1 MAISRF
7 FIVLYVGVC
16 FALGANAEGP
26 AITAV
31 GDSVSVLAP
40 SGDVNFSTTCD
51 ESVRSTSVCQLLR
64 IINELTVNQTIANDR
79 LAKQSE
85 EIAELA
91 GAVAKLQALNTD
103 EKLQDVA
110 DDLEQHEADISVEL
124 GGLIQKFNNVSK
136 AVANIYNCSK
146 QGLLHGDEGCVSPV
160 PICLQAPDHPNADA
174 IVGVSDTHY
183 YPVNSVLRYKCKPG
197 YFMKDPEASTGVSVS
212 STTQCIDQQWTAI
225 TPCEAPLGKS
235 CREVYAKNN
244 SALSGPT
251 MLSATPYTI
260 LAYCD
265 MVTPGVGGV
274 RGFTLCSKYYRDH
287 PEGPRYL
294 NQGFGRENVNANDM
308 STLSQFT
315 GKQRWSSIDCRAII
329 RGGADY
335 FMHAATNEPV
345 TLESDMTS
353 NSWGKLLF
361 TTLLADV
368 KKDPT
373 NLFDLTKE
381 DTGTCTPGVMSTFN
395 PDGTR
400 VANFKGYVMQDR
412 CLIGTSHHFCDY
424 GRDGSA
430 FNNMRGTPTA
440 GGETTD
446 SAACSG
452 SQSDTIFWAWLDDGH
467 FCDPNVIGT
476 GCKFN
481 SRSNGPAGLPRFAY
495 NYMLV
500 Y

>member
-146 QGLLHGDEGCVSPV
+146 QGLLHGDEGCVSSV
-160 PICLQAPDHPNADA
+160 PICSQAPDHPNADA
-174 IVGVSDTHY
+174 IFGVSDTHY
-183 YPVNSVLRYKCKPG
+183 YPVNSVLRYKCKTG
-197 YFMKDPEASTGVSVS
+197 YFMKNPRSSSGLSTST
-212 STTQCIDQQWTAI
+212 TTQCIDQQWTRM

-235 CREVYAKNN
+235 CREVYTNNN
-244 SALSGPT
+244 SAPSGPT
-251 MLSATPYTI
+251 LLNPTPYTFV
-260 LAYCD
+260 AYCD

-294 NQGFGRENVNANDM
+294 AQGFGRGNVNLNDM
-308 STLSQFT
+308 GTLSQFT

-353 NSWGKLLF
+353 NSWGNVLF
-361 TTLLADV
+361 TSLLAEV
-368 KKDPT
+368 KQDPT
-373 NLFDLTKE
+373 NLFDLTKQ
-381 DTGTCTPGVMSTFN
+381 DTGTCQAGVMSTFSTEGN
-395 PDGTR
+395 RITSW
-400 VANFKGYVMQDR
+400 KGFQMQDR
-412 CLIGTSHHFCDY
+412 CMVGDGHHFCDH
-424 GRDGSA
+424 GRDGAMFS
-430 FNNMRGTPTA
+430 NMRGNVKF
-440 GGETTD
+440 GNRTD
-446 SAACSG
+446 DNACYG
-452 SQSDTIFWAWLDDGH
+452 SMSDTIFWAWIQDTH
-467 FCDPNVIGT
+467 FCDVNVIGT
-476 GCKFN
+476 GCKFKG
-481 SRSNGPAGLPRFAY
+481 RGNGPPGLSTLAY